1 MTSFLRTS
9 LLAIA
14 ASLTLIG
21 GAQAQ
26 NNVTR
31 MVVAFPPGGPVDL
44 VGRIL
49 AQQLSEEL
57 GERVIVE
64 NRAGANG
71 NIGADTVARGPA
83 DGTVMLLT
91 SVGAVSVSPA
101 LYETLPYDP
110 AKDFAPVS
118 LVVNNAELFVVNP
131 ANPAT
136 DAKDFVARS
145 KTAKQAVAIGSSGV
159 GSIPHLTM
167 ELFAASSGANVLHVP
182 YKGAAP
188 VINDVMGNQVAGFF
202 GDVPGVINFVKGG
215 KLKAIG
221 IASPKRHPLLPDVKT
236 LGELGIKD
244 VESNNWY
251 GIVVPAKTPKATIDK
266 LNAAVRKSL
275 GNEAVRSK
283 LIALGTEPAPST
295 PAELGKLIAS
305 DTAKWG
311 GLIKAK
317 NIKAE

>member
-1 MTSFLRTS
+1 MKKLIRNS
-9 LLAIA
+9 LLVLAS
-14 ASLTLIG
+14 SLTLVG
-21 GAQAQ
+21 AAQAQ
-26 NNVTR
+26 SDLVR

-44 VGRIL
+44 VARIL

-57 GERVIVE
+57 HQRVIVE

-71 NIGADTVARGPA
+71 NIGADNVARSPA
-83 DGTVMLLT
+83 DGSVMLLT
-91 SVGAVSVSPA
+91 SVGAIAVSPA
-101 LYETLPYDP
+101 LYESLPYDP
-110 AKDFAPVS
+110 VKDFAPVS

-145 KTAKQAVAIGSSGV
+145 LTAKTAAAIGSSGV

-167 ELFAASSGANVLHVP
+167 ELFAASSGANVMHVP

-188 VINDVMGNQVAGFF
+188 VINDVMGNQIAGFF
-202 GDVPGVINFVKGG
+202 GDVPGVINYVRGG

-236 LGELGIKD
+236 LDELGIKN

-266 LNAAVRKSL
+266 LNVAIKKSL
-275 GNEAVRSK
+275 ANKAIHDK
-283 LIALGTEPAPST
+283 LIALGTEPTSST
-295 PAELGKLIAS
+295 PDEFAAIIKT

-317 NIKAE
+317 GIKAE